1 LEKFCFCTNH
11 RRVGLQITYDP
22 SKISFDELLEVFW
35 QTHDPTTLNRQG
47 GDEGTQ
53 YRSGIYV
60 SDAMAS
66 RMLEQVTG
74 QRQKAAASAIETLTD
89 RELEVLG
96 MIGQGVATKLIAE
109 KLSISARTV
118 EAHRAHIKDKLAITD
133 GAALVRYAVQWIEQR
148 DRL

>member
-1 LEKFCFCTNH
+1 MHDEAMYGERALRAGARGYIMKEAAADH
-11 RRVGLQITYDP
+11 LITAARKVL
-22 SKISFDELLEVFW
+22 S
-35 QTHDPTTLNRQG
+35 G
-47 GDEGTQ
+47 
-53 YRSGIYV
+53 GIYV

>member
-1 LEKFCFCTNH
+1 
-11 RRVGLQITYDP
+11 
-22 SKISFDELLEVFW
+22 
-35 QTHDPTTLNRQG
+35 
-47 GDEGTQ
+47 
-53 YRSGIYV
+53 
-60 SDAMAS
+60 
-66 RMLEQVTG
+66 
-74 QRQKAAASAIETLTD
+74 
-89 RELEVLG
+89 